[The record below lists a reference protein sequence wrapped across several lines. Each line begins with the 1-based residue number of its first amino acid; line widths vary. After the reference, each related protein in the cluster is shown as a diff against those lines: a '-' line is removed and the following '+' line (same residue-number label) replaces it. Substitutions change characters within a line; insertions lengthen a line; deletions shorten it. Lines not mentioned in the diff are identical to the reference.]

1 MRESITVSKIDKKK
15 KQTIKKNT
23 KKIATVL
30 YPLDKYLK
38 MKVPKMLKCQ
48 TNVYVPTFM

>member
-1 MRESITVSKIDKKK
+1 MRESITVSKIDKKRNK
-15 KQTIKKNT
+15 LLKKNT

-38 MKVPKMLKCQ
+38 MKVPKMLECQ

>member
-23 KKIATVL
+23 KKNCSCFISFGQISQNEST
-30 YPLDKYLK
+30 
-38 MKVPKMLKCQ
+38 
-48 TNVYVPTFM
+48 